1 MFYSLES
8 AMHDGP
14 MDSRSQHILRGFL
27 PTQAT
32 SFLWTRLVFAP
43 RPPESCIL
51 SLSTN
56 PKHVYNLFDERAAPI
71 NKRDV
76 LAPDSQCLV
85 WQNTIQKQK
94 CQGYT
99 SRAQGPPLPVA
110 FRRPFYQEKSVLRSM
125 FVEFALGMDVL
136 QKLKTMQRNATAT
149 RTILLQW
156 YLQGTLEREDG
167 TKLICFESQRMTHD
181 SDNTQCRNYNIA
193 VDFTSEITDFA
204 LGTLKGPLTWECIV
218 SATSPK
224 FAQDQNT
231 RTMVGCIP
239 SMEFYWLGA
248 RLPQYFSIESDHI
261 TATVPD
267 IPVRYSQLTHLKM
280 TALMAKSHRSP
291 CCATLSKKGTKNLLS
306 SFSKHCNGPMT
317 KQINS

>member
-1 MFYSLES
+1 
-8 AMHDGP
+8 

-43 RPPESCIL
+43 TPPESCIL

-76 LAPDSQCLV
+76 LGPDSQCLV
-85 WQNTIQKQK
+85 WQNTVQKQR

-99 SRAQGPPLPVA
+99 SKAQAPPLPVA
-110 FRRPFYQEKSVLRSM
+110 FRRPLYQEKSVPRSM

-149 RTILLQW
+149 RTMILQW
-156 YLQGTLEREDG
+156 YLQGSLEREDG
-167 TKLICFESQRMTHD
+167 TKLTCFESQRMTHD

-193 VDFTSEITDFA
+193 VGFTSEITDFA

-218 SATSPK
+218 SAPSSK

-239 SMEFYWLGA
+239 STEFYWIGA
-248 RLPQYFSIESDHI
+248 LLPQYFSIESDHI

-267 IPVRYSQLTHLKM
+267 IPVRYFQLTQLEND
-280 TALMAKSHRSP
+280 RSNDKV
-291 CCATLSKKGTKNLLS
+291 T
-306 SFSKHCNGPMT
+306 
-317 KQINS
+317 